1 MHDETVRAAP
11 GRFGPAVTALARTL
25 ALAGGA
31 VLLALAAMT
40 VVSILGRA
48 LAGFGLGPVRGDYEL
63 VANGVALAIFW
74 FLPWCHLRRGHVTVD
89 LVSER
94 LPPRVHAALGLL
106 GDVLI
111 TLAAVVILRQLW
123 LAFAERF
130 PHGGEGLRDALGMG
144 PPPFFPETTFELQ
157 LPVWALHGAALV
169 GAAAMVVTGLY
180 CCARAARWVGHG
192 REGRP

>member
-1 MHDETVRAAP
+1 MHDEAARAAP
-11 GRFGPAVTALARTL
+11 GRFGRAVTALARAL

-31 VLLALAAMT
+31 LLLALAAMT

-89 LVSER
+89 LVSQR
-94 LPPRVHAALGLL
+94 LPARVHAALGLL
-106 GDVLI
+106 GDILV
-111 TLAAVVILRQLW
+111 TLAAAVILRQLW

-130 PHGGEGLRDALGMG
+130 PHGGEALRGVLGMG
-144 PPPFFPETTFELQ
+144 SPPFFPETTFELQ
-157 LPVWALHGAALV
+157 LPVWWLHGAALV

-180 CCARAARWVGHG
+180 CCGRAARWVARG
-192 REGRP
+192 EEERP